1 VANMNDDITNV
12 LLKIGLEDYEIDSVF
27 SRNKYL
33 NTSIDD
39 DVLDVVKYLYT
50 SCKMEMTDIKKL
62 ILKNPLVLSESI
74 TRINALES
82 IYKTIGIENEKYTY
96 LINNFDKAL
105 SLNPKELADSVSSL
119 QQEGYNSE
127 KIAEVIMKNP
137 YLVIKM

>member
-1 VANMNDDITNV
+1 MINMNDDITNV
-12 LLKIGLEDYEIDSVF
+12 LLKIGLEDYEIDNVF

-33 NTSIDD
+33 KTSIED

-50 SCKMEMTDIKKL
+50 SCKLEMPDIKKL
-62 ILKNPLVLSESI
+62 ILKNPLILSES
-74 TRINALES
+74 TMRMNALES

-105 SLNPKELADSVSSL
+105 SLNPKELANSVSEL
-119 QQEGYNSE
+119 QEKGYNSE
-127 KIAEVIMKNP
+127 KIADTIIKNP